1 MKRTSTLLFLIP
13 LFLFATKNAFSQAVP
28 SKADTATVKN
38 NFGLREKQLLGLGS
52 STNPFYPLPNNVK
65 RLVEYDAKNKRY
77 IVKELIGDKYVTQT
91 QYLTID
97 EYSRLI
103 NSEIKRDNW
112 RSISNAEVSDYR
124 NTGIIPKI
132 QVNSKAFEKLFGGTT
147 IDIQPRGEAELT
159 FLGRINKNENPLF
172 NERQRV
178 QTNFDFNQRIQMDL
192 VGNIGTKLKIRSNYN
207 TEAQFDFENQI
218 KLDYTGGADDIIKKI
233 EAGNVSLPLNT
244 SLITGT
250 QALFG
255 LKTQLQFGKLSVTS
269 VYTQQKSESREL
281 RITNG
286 AQQNEFRVSADS
298 YEANKHFFLAQYFR
312 NNYNKHLANA
322 PIITSPIQI
331 TKIEVWITNKAGTT
345 TDSRDVLGLLD
356 LGENQ
361 PYNNTLLTGGTSAL
375 PAGSTA
381 TGFPQQSNTL
391 VAQLNTFQG
400 GAARFT
406 NSNAVISFFQS
417 TGITDNFAKLTYAR
431 KLTER
436 EFTFQPQ
443 LGYISLNNPLNG
455 DEVLAVAYRYTY
467 NGVEYQV
474 GEFSTDVSFDAVNP
488 KLLYAKL
495 LKNDINKINLPTWDL
510 MMKNIYSIGGYQI
523 SPVNF
528 KLDIFRV
535 DNETGVEKP
544 IMTEGQNTANKQW
557 IALTEFD
564 RLNQQN
570 ERKPDGIFDFVAA
583 NNAFGSYFSSS
594 SQNLNSPFG
603 SNLSSTGL
611 VALANNTNTGY
622 ITIDPANGR
631 IIFPLI
637 EPFGKDLASN
647 FLPSEQ
653 ALIDKYTFT
662 ALYDSTQTI
671 AKQLFQN
678 QNRYVLKGNY
688 QSEISSE
695 FSLNAINVPEGS
707 VKVFAGTMPLTEGVD
722 FTVDYQG
729 GRVSIINQALLTSGQ
744 PIRITTENNELFGL
758 QQRSLFGTR
767 LDYRVNNKLNL
778 GGTIMN
784 LTEKPLTQKVN
795 LDEEPISNTIW
806 GADINYSSPS
816 RFLTKL
822 VDKLPF
828 LSTKA
833 PSSVNFYG
841 EYAQLI
847 PGHPRALNFAGSRNG
862 VSYLDD
868 FEASRSIID
877 LKSAI
882 SWQLSGTPQDFSES
896 QLVDNLEYGYN
907 RARIAFYNI
916 DPTFYNSAAST
927 TPANIRNNRNELSNH
942 YVREVIEQEVF
953 PFKETATGQALNI
966 TTLDVAYYPTVR
978 GPYNYVT
985 TGFQPDGRFIAPK
998 TKWGGFQRK
1007 IETNDFEALNVG
1019 YIEFWVLDPFIY
1031 NKSNTAGGDL
1041 FFNLGNISEDILKD
1055 GRKSLENGLPA
1066 GEDPSKYD
1074 VTAWGRVPK
1083 LQPVI
1088 QAFDNDPD
1096 ARRAQDV
1103 GLDGLSDANEKT
1115 KFATAINQIKAQLN
1129 GTAAAAIDADPSS
1142 DNYTYFRGPQ
1152 LDAINAG
1159 ILKRYEKY
1167 NGPEGNSKTSQQSQ
1181 EELGIENSA
1190 STALPDGEDIN
1201 RDNNMTQSDEYFQY
1215 KVSMRQN
1222 DLVVGQ
1228 NFVTDKVTSQVKL
1241 ANGNTQAAT
1250 WYQFRVPISQYQKK
1264 VGNIQDFKS
1273 IRFFR
1278 MFMTNFADTT
1288 ILRFAKLQLIRG
1300 EWREFNAKNEADE
1313 VIVDP
1318 SLPALT
1324 PDNSTIEVSTVN
1336 IEENGKRSPI
1346 PYVTPP
1352 GILRERDYS
1361 NYRGDTRLNEQSL
1374 SVAVKNLRDGYG
1386 RSAFKTAYSDF
1397 RSYKRLEIFVHA
1409 EAVNNQIL
1417 NDRDVAAFLRIGTD
1431 NQDNYYEY
1439 VMPLKVTQPGTSD
1452 PDAIWPEA
1460 NRMDIDLTLF
1470 QNAKLARN
1478 VAKQSSGQP
1487 WPINVPFTY
1496 TDGDRTI
1503 VVKGQPDMSK
1513 VRVYMLGVKNPL
1525 RGLANAEADDG
1536 LDKNALI
1543 WFNEMR
1549 LTEFDERGGWAA
1561 TARLNLK
1568 LADFADVNIS
1578 GSKSTIG
1585 FGTIDSKV
1593 SERNRA
1599 DNVLLDVSSAVE
1611 LGKFLPQKSGVKIP
1625 MFVNYSKQVS
1635 TPQFNPR
1642 TPDIELKNALDQST
1656 KAQKDSILNFSQDY
1670 TIRRGINFTNV
1681 RKERINNSK
1690 PIRLWDIENFALSY
1704 AFTEYNHRDFINQ
1717 SSIQNTY
1724 RGSFQ
1729 YSYAKE
1735 AKTYAPFE
1743 KIIKS
1748 NMLAL
1753 VRDFNFSIFPSA
1765 INFRIDVDR
1774 LYSEN
1779 TLRNNDPNNSIP
1791 IYQNGFGTTF
1801 NKNFRMSRIY
1811 GIAWNLTR
1819 SLQLDFNA
1827 TNYSIIDEPDGRLE
1841 GLKRDTVWQNL
1852 KRLGRTTDYNHNLN
1866 VTYNLPIDKIPGM
1879 NWVTVKTRYGTNFNW
1894 QTEPLST
1901 LLDPNINLGNTI
1913 QNSRNLQVNPSLNLV
1928 TLYNKFGFIRN
1939 AGSNQD
1945 GSKVK
1950 NFFINL
1956 LTSVKNLNAN
1966 YVQTKGIFLPGYL
1979 PTTKYFGIDNATG
1992 APGLGFA
1999 FGSQRDI
2006 RDMALNNGWLTT
2018 DTLQTQLY
2026 VNTLREDLQFTGQI
2040 EPFKDLRITLR
2051 ANKAQTRNFS
2061 TNFRYE
2067 AAVGSFE
2074 NLSAITTG
2082 DYSISYIALG
2092 TAFKEKNSSI
2102 ISTLFN
2108 EFMANRIIVSR
2119 RLGAQNPNSGAQTAG
2134 FADGYSK
2141 ESQDVIISAFMAAY
2155 TGKDPS
2161 KMKLNAFPRIPLPNW
2176 TLTYNGLTRIP
2187 FIADKFSSVDIRHGY
2202 RSAYNINGFNSLL
2215 RYQENNGFSVN
2226 RDANN
2231 NFLPEYQFAQVTISE
2246 YFSPLIGVDTR
2257 FKNNLTATFEL
2268 NRSRL
2273 LGISLAN
2280 SQLAQLSENNMVLGL
2295 GYRTNKFRF
2304 PFGWFKSLKMDNNMD
2319 FKLDVAIRDNKTV
2332 IYRADVTDAEISSGA
2347 KNITLRPSVDYVLN
2361 QKFNIKLFYDSNITK
2376 PYTSQTFNTAFS
2388 NFGFSLRFTLN

>member
-1 MKRTSTLLFLIP
+1 MKRISTLLFLIP
-13 LFLFATKNAFSQAVP
+13 CFLFATKNAFSQVVP
-28 SKADTATVKN
+28 GKADTAASKN
-38 NFGLREKQLLGLGS
+38 NFSLREKQLLGIS
-52 STNPFYPLPNNVK
+52 PSTNPFYPLPNNIRRV
-65 RLVEYDAKNKRY
+65 VEYDAKNKRY

-91 QYLTID
+91 QYLTLD
-97 EYSRLI
+97 EYSRLV
-103 NSEIKRDNW
+103 NSEVKRGNW
-112 RSISNAEVSDYR
+112 RSISNAEVSDFR
-124 NTGIIPKI
+124 STGIIPKI
-132 QVNSKAFEKLFGGTT
+132 QVNSKAFEKLFGGST

-192 VGNIGTKLKIRSNYN
+192 VGNIGTKLKIKSNYN

-218 KLDYTGGADDIIKKI
+218 KLDYTGGPDDIIKKI

-255 LKTQLQFGKLSVTS
+255 LKTQLQFGKLNVTS
-269 VYTQQKSESREL
+269 VYTQQKSQSREL

-286 AQQNEFRVSADS
+286 AQQNEFSISADS
-298 YEANKHFFLAQYFR
+298 YEANKHYFLAQYFR

-331 TKIEVWITNKAGTT
+331 TKIEVWITNKAGNT
-345 TDSRDVLGLLD
+345 TDSRDVLGFLN

-361 PYNNTLLTGGTSAL
+361 PFNPGSIVGGGSAL
-375 PAGSTA
+375 PAGTTA

-391 VAQLNTFQG
+391 LASLP
-400 GAARFT
+400 ADARLT
-406 NSNAVISFFQS
+406 NSNAIIPFFQ
-417 TGITDNFAKLTYAR
+417 GNGGPDQYAKLIYAR

-443 LGYISLNNPLNG
+443 LGYISLNNPLNA

-474 GEFSTDVSFDAVNP
+474 GEFSTDVTFDAANP
-488 KLLYAKL
+488 KVLYAKL
-495 LKNDINKINLPTWDL
+495 LKNETTKINLPTWDL

-523 SPVNF
+523 SPLNF
-528 KLDIFRV
+528 KLDIFRI

-557 IALTEFD
+557 ISLTEFD

-570 ERKPDGIFDFVAA
+570 EKKPDGIFDFVAA
-583 NNAFGSYFSSS
+583 NNAFGSYFSNNATSNN
-594 SQNLNSPFG
+594 QFG
-603 SNLSSTGL
+603 SGLSPSGL
-611 VALANNTNTGY
+611 ASLVNNTNTGY

-631 IIFPLI
+631 IIFPII
-637 EPFGKDLASN
+637 EPFGNDLAN
-647 FLPSEQ
+647 KFLPSEQ
-653 ALIDKYTFT
+653 ALIDKYTFR

-671 AKQLFQN
+671 ARQLFQN
-678 QNRYVLKGNY
+678 QNRYFIKGRY
-688 QSEISSE
+688 QSEVSSE

-707 VKVFAGTMPLTEGVD
+707 VKVFAGTMPLQEGVD
-722 FTVDYQG
+722 YTVDYQG

-778 GGTIMN
+778 GGTLMN

-795 LDEEPISNTIW
+795 IGEEPISNTIW

-833 PSSVNFYG
+833 PSNVTFYG
-841 EYAQLI
+841 EFAQLV
-847 PGHPRALNFAGSRNG
+847 PGHPRALNFAGSKNG

-882 SWQLSGTPQDFSES
+882 SWQLSGTPQDFPES
-896 QLVDNLEYGYN
+896 QLVNDLAYGYN
-907 RARIAFYNI
+907 RARVAFYNI
-916 DPTFYNSAAST
+916 DPTFYNSNATT
-927 TPANIRNNRNELSNH
+927 TPSNIRNNRNELSNH
-942 YVREVIEQEVF
+942 YVRQVIEQEVF

-978 GPYNYVT
+978 GPYNYTT
-985 TGFQPDGRFIAPK
+985 TGFGNDGKLTNPK
-998 TKWGGFQRK
+998 QRWGGFQRK

-1019 YIEFWVLDPFIY
+1019 FIEMWVLDPFIY
-1031 NKSNTAGGDL
+1031 NRNNQGGDVY
-1041 FFNLGNISEDILKD
+1041 FNLGNISEDILKD

-1066 GEDPSKYD
+1066 TNDPSKYD
-1074 VTAWGRVPK
+1074 ETNWGRVPK

-1103 GLDGLSDANEKT
+1103 GLDGLSDANEKA
-1115 KFATAINQIKAQLN
+1115 KFATAINQIKSQLN
-1129 GTAAAAIDADPSS
+1129 ATAAAEIDADPSS
-1142 DNYTYFRGPQ
+1142 DNYSYFRGPA
-1152 LDAINAG
+1152 LDQINAG

-1181 EELGIENSA
+1181 EELGLENSA

-1201 RDNNMTQSDEYFQY
+1201 RDNNMTQSDEYYQY
-1215 KVSMRQN
+1215 KVSMRPN

-1228 NFVTDKVTSQVKL
+1228 NFITDKVTSQVRL
-1241 ANGNTQAAT
+1241 ANGNTQAVT
-1250 WYQFRVPISQYQKK
+1250 WYQFRIPITQYEKK

-1278 MFMTNFADTT
+1278 MFLTNFADTA
-1288 ILRFAKLQLIRG
+1288 IMRFAKLQLIRG
-1300 EWREFNAKNEADE
+1300 EWREFNAKNVADQ

-1318 SLPALT
+1318 NLPAFT
-1324 PDNSTIEVSTVN
+1324 PDNSTVEVSTVN
-1336 IEENGKRSPI
+1336 IEENGRRTPI

-1374 SVAVKNLRDGYG
+1374 AVTVKNLRDGYG
-1386 RSAFKTAYSDF
+1386 RAAFKTAYSDF
-1397 RSYKRLEIFVHA
+1397 RSYKHLEMFIHA
-1409 EAVNNQIL
+1409 EAINNDNL
-1417 NDRDVAAFLRIGTD
+1417 SDRDVSAFLRIGTD

-1439 VMPLKVTQPGTSD
+1439 VMPLKITTPGTSD

-1460 NRMDIDLTLF
+1460 NRMDIDLTFF

-1478 VAKQSSGQP
+1478 VARQANGQP
-1487 WPINVPFTY
+1487 WPINVPFPY

-1503 VVKGQPDMSK
+1503 LVKGQPDMSK
-1513 VRVYMLGVKNPL
+1513 VRVYMMGVRNPL
-1525 RGLANAEADDG
+1525 RNANTLESDDG
-1536 LDKNALI
+1536 LDKNVVV
-1543 WFNEMR
+1543 WFNELR
-1549 LTEFDERGGWAA
+1549 LTEFDEQGGWAA

-1568 LADFADVNIS
+1568 LADFADVNVS

-1585 FGTIDSKV
+1585 FGSIDSKV

-1599 DNVLLDVSSAVE
+1599 DNVLLDVSSAME

-1635 TPQFNPR
+1635 TPQYNPR
-1642 TPDIELKNALDQST
+1642 TPDIELKNALDQSSR
-1656 KAQKDSILNFSQDY
+1656 AQKDSILNFAQDY
-1670 TIRRGINFTNV
+1670 TVRRGINFTNV
-1681 RKERINNSK
+1681 RKERVNNAK
-1690 PIRLWDIENFALSY
+1690 PVRLWDIENFAASY
-1704 AFTEYNHRDFINQ
+1704 AFTQYNHRDFINQ

-1724 RGSFQ
+1724 RASLQ

-1735 AKTYAPFE
+1735 AKVYAPFE

-1748 NMLAL
+1748 NTLAL
-1753 VRDFNFSIFPSA
+1753 LKDFNFSILPSA

-1774 LYSEN
+1774 LYAEN
-1779 TLRNNDPNNSIP
+1779 TLRNNDPNNAIP
-1791 IYQNGFGTTF
+1791 VFQNGFGTTF

-1827 TNYSIIDEPDGRLE
+1827 TNYSIIDEPDGRID
-1841 GLKRDTVWQNL
+1841 GMKRDTVWQNL

-1866 VTYNLPIDKIPGM
+1866 VTYTLPIEKIPGF
-1879 NWVTVKTRYGTNFNW
+1879 NWLTVKTRYGTNFNW

-1901 LLDPNINLGNTI
+1901 LLDPNINLGNTV
-1913 QNSRNLQVNPSLNLV
+1913 QNSRNIQVNPTLNF
-1928 TLYNKFGFIRN
+1928 TMLYNKFGFLRN
-1939 AGSNQD
+1939 ATTSNETS
-1945 GSKVK
+1945 GKFK

-1979 PTTKYFGIDNATG
+1979 PTTKYFGIDNVTG

-2026 VNTLREDLQFTGQI
+2026 VNTLREDLQFTGLI
-2040 EPFKDLRITLR
+2040 EPIRDLRITIR
-2051 ANKAQTRNFS
+2051 ASKAQTRNFS
-2061 TNFRYE
+2061 SNFRYL
-2067 AAVGSFE
+2067 ASTNSFE

-2092 TAFKEKNSSI
+2092 TAFKEKNSSVV
-2102 ISTLFN
+2102 STLFN
-2108 EFMANRIIVSR
+2108 QFMANRIIISK
-2119 RLGAQNPNSGAQTAG
+2119 RLGAQNPNSAGQNAG
-2134 FADGYSK
+2134 FADGYGK
-2141 ESQDVIISAFMAAY
+2141 ESQDVLISAFMAAY
-2155 TGKDPS
+2155 TGKDAGS
-2161 KMKLNAFPRIPLPNW
+2161 SKLNSFPRIPLPNW
-2176 TLTYNGLTRIP
+2176 TLTYNGLTKIP
-2187 FIADKFSSVDIRHGY
+2187 FIADRFSSVDIRHGY

-2215 RYQENNGFSVN
+2215 RYQESNGFSVN

-2231 NFLPEYQFAQVTISE
+2231 NFLPEFQFAQVTVSE

-2257 FKNNLTATFEL
+2257 FKNNLTASLEL

-2273 LGISLAN
+2273 LGLSLAN

-2304 PFGWFKSLKMDNNMD
+2304 PFGLFKSLKMDNNMD

-2332 IYRADVTDAEISSGA
+2332 IYRADLLEAEVSGGS
-2347 KNITLRPSVDYVLN
+2347 KNISLRPSVDYVLN
-2361 QKFNIKLFYDSNITK
+2361 QKFNIRLFYDSNITK
-2376 PYTSQTFNTAFS
+2376 PYTSQTFNTSFS